1 MASPSTLPLEFSAPL
16 PTVAII
22 GRPNV
27 GKSTLFNRILGKKTA
42 IVDDVPGVTRDRN
55 YAEANYRNRPFRLVD
70 TGGLEPSASEG
81 MMALIKRQS
90 ELAIAEA
97 DILVLLM
104 DGRTGVMPQDLEVVR
119 LLRGTT
125 KPLFIAVNKVDTP
138 KVETLV
144 ADFYQLGV
152 EQLFPISAEHGLGVA
167 ELLDAMYAV
176 LPSSDEASTSAAMPR
191 VAVMNAPLRIRPPS
205 IPFTLAGVNASC

>member
-1 MASPSTLPLEFSAPL
+1 MASPSTLPIEFSAPL

-27 GKSTLFNRILGKKTA
+27 GKSTLFNRILGRKTA

-97 DILVLLM
+97 DVLVLLM
-104 DGRTGVMPQDLEVVR
+104 DGRTGVMPQ
-119 LLRGTT
+119 
-125 KPLFIAVNKVDTP
+125 
-138 KVETLV
+138 
-144 ADFYQLGV
+144 Y
-152 EQLFPISAEHGLGVA
+152 
-167 ELLDAMYAV
+167 M
-176 LPSSDEASTSAAMPR
+176 
-191 VAVMNAPLRIRPPS
+191 
-205 IPFTLAGVNASC
+205 